1 MSHILEQQEEC
12 FHLGMKALILNEE
25 GKILLLE
32 KHPENKAGRHWDI
45 PGGRIQKNESFE
57 EALKREVHEET
68 GLQNLTELRFFT
80 MAMTERRIAVP
91 HGSVKLALM
100 VYFCRSTEQAL
111 VCLSNEHIRF
121 DWVDPKDV
129 RELLSPFFFSEDLIE
144 KITSLS
150 KLVNLSE
157 KASI

>member
-1 MSHILEQQEEC
+1 MSHTLEQQEEC

-80 MAMTERRIAVP
+80 MAMTKRRIIVP

-100 VYFCRSTEQAL
+100 VYLCRSAEQTL

-121 DWVDPKDV
+121 DWVNPKDV
-129 RELLSPFFFSEDLIE
+129 RELLSSSFFPEDLIE
-144 KITSLS
+144 EITKLS
-150 KLVNLSE
+150 LSE
-157 KASI
+157 KAPI